1 MGEPRPLD
9 DVRPADTRPADC
21 VVGED
26 LTKRFGPVVALE
38 QVSLS
43 VPDGHFCAVLG
54 PSGCGKS
61 TLLRLVGGLTPFE
74 GRLSLPGRPVEGP
87 RPEIGMMFQRPTLLP
102 WRSAMENVLLP
113 TVIRGRVGDDDRARA
128 IDHLHLVGLQG
139 FEFAYPRQLSG
150 GMQQRVSLARL
161 LMTGAD
167 VLLLDEP
174 FGALDEFTRER
185 LNLELLRVH
194 AEAEATTMFVTHNIG
209 EAVFLADEILVM
221 TPGPGRLAGVVEVPF
236 PRPRSIDLMRTS
248 EFTDVVFTV
257 REMLGASI

>member
-1 MGEPRPLD
+1 MGEPQPLD
-9 DVRPADTRPADC
+9 DVRPSMSRPPDC
-21 VVGED
+21 VVADGVS
-26 LTKRFGPVVALE
+26 KRFGSVVALE
-38 QVSLS
+38 RASFS
-43 VPDGHFCAVLG
+43 IPDGHFTAVLG

-61 TLLRLVGGLTPFE
+61 TLLRMVAGLIPFE
-74 GRLSLPGRPVEGP
+74 GRLSLHDRPVEGP
-87 RPEIGMMFQRPTLLP
+87 RPEVGMMFQRPTLLP

-113 TVIRGRVGDDDRARA
+113 TVIRRRVDDDHRERALRY
-128 IDHLHLVGLQG
+128 LHLVGLEG
-139 FEFAYPRQLSG
+139 REFAYPKHLSG

-185 LNLELLRVH
+185 LNLELLRIH
-194 AEAEATTMFVTHNIG
+194 AEVGATTMFVTHNIS

-236 PRPRSIDLMRTS
+236 GRPRDIDLMRTH
-248 EFTDVVFTV
+248 EFTDAVFAV